1 MELMTFI
8 ELLKGGYELIKSQ
21 IPAFDFAYNRALKKW
36 TINRSLREK
45 WADNYLGDYDKL
57 VKYIQEPNTV
67 SPAFRD
73 FFDILYNEVKND
85 PQVSII
91 LNTDFTTEVYQLS
104 KQIKEDIENI
114 REEQDK
120 QIGILMDIRSMLLS
134 LTQFTPTIVQ
144 EYEDIEGYIPL
155 KIRRE
160 ENEQDTYNRLFY
172 GKDSSK
178 SIEDL
183 IIEGNKRLI
192 LFSAPQY
199 GKTTVLAKLAFD
211 LQQSGLYRPFLFNLR
226 NYSSSS
232 PLENQIKLSER
243 LDNSA
248 SSVLILDGLDEL
260 KEADR
265 DNEHY
270 SIM

>member
-1 MELMTFI
+1 M
-8 ELLKGGYELIKSQ
+8 SQ
-21 IPAFDFAYNRALKKW
+21 
-36 TINRSLREK
+36 K

-134 LTQFTPTIVQ
+134 LTQ
-144 EYEDIEGYIPL
+144 L
-155 KIRRE
+155 
-160 ENEQDTYNRLFY
+160 
-172 GKDSSK
+172 
-178 SIEDL
+178 
-183 IIEGNKRLI
+183 
-192 LFSAPQY
+192 
-199 GKTTVLAKLAFD
+199 
-211 LQQSGLYRPFLFNLR
+211 
-226 NYSSSS
+226 
-232 PLENQIKLSER
+232 
-243 LDNSA
+243 
-248 SSVLILDGLDEL
+248 
-260 KEADR
+260 
-265 DNEHY
+265 
-270 SIM
+270 